1 MQNVK
6 PKNSLKTKLSVS
18 TLVQSI
24 VSRIKEDFKNI
35 DFDTIRND
43 SNAILYLMELVEACL
58 ADKTI
63 IDPKTAQKLS
73 KTDLVLE
80 IVKILFPSITQTEL
94 ADIQTKIEFILENNL
109 VKVIEKTTFFSQI
122 SKSLNSCIK
131 YVTGSKKQ

>member
-18 TLVQSI
+18 SLVQII
-24 VSRIKEDFKNI
+24 VSKIKEDFKNI

-43 SNAILYLMELVEACL
+43 ANAILYLMELVEACL
-58 ADKTI
+58 SDSTI

-73 KTDLVLE
+73 KTDLVLQ
-80 IVKILFPSITQTEL
+80 IVKILFPSITPTEL
-94 ADIQTKIEFILENNL
+94 TDIQSKIEFILENNL
-109 VKVIEKTTFFSQI
+109 VKSVTSTSFFSTAT
-122 SKSLNSCIK
+122 KALNSCIT